1 MGEKVTCEALVE
13 GGKAS
18 AGPPIGPKL
27 GSTGANLYQIVQ
39 KINELTKEYTG
50 LKVPVKITVDK
61 ETKEFEVEILSPPT
75 SALILK
81 ELTEVEKGSDNPK
94 ENIIGDLEFS
104 TIVSIAKTKQEQL
117 LAKDLKRA
125 IRTVLGTCLSMGV
138 TVEGQD
144 PRDLQKAINENKYDS
159 QIL

>member
-27 GSTGANLYQIVQ
+27 GSTGANLLQIVK

-50 LKVPVKITVDK
+50 LKVPVKITVDT
-61 ETKEFEVEILSPPT
+61 ETKGFEVEVMSPPT

-81 ELTEVEKGSDNPK
+81 ELPEAEKGSGNPK
-94 ENIIGDLEFS
+94 EEKIGDLDFS

-125 IRTVLGTCLSMGV
+125 VKTVLGTCLTLGV

-144 PRDLQKAINENKYDS
+144 PRDIQKAIDQNEYDS

>member
-39 KINELTKEYTG
+39 KINELTKEYMG
-50 LKVPVKITVDK
+50 LKVPVKITVDTD
-61 ETKEFEVEILSPPT
+61 TKEFEVEIMSPPT

-81 ELTEVEKGSDNPK
+81 EVPEAEKGSGNPK
-94 ENIIGDLEFS
+94 EEKIGDLEFS
-104 TIVSIAKTKQEQL
+104 TLVSIAKAKQSDL
-117 LAKDLKRA
+117 LAKDLKKA
-125 IRTVLGTCLSMGV
+125 IKTVLGTCLSLGV

-144 PRDLQKAINENKYDS
+144 PRDIQKAIDRKEYDS

>member
-27 GSTGANLYQIVQ
+27 GSTGANLFQIVQ
-39 KINELTKEYTG
+39 KINELTNEYKG

-61 ETKEFEVEILSPPT
+61 ETKEFEVEVMSPPT
-75 SALILK
+75 SALIIKDLK
-81 ELTEVEKGSDNPK
+81 GAQKGSGNPGAEK
-94 ENIIGDLEFS
+94 IGDLAFS
-104 TIVSIAKTKQEQL
+104 NIVAIAKAKKEDL
-117 LAKDLKRA
+117 LAKTLKNA
-125 IRTVLGTCLSMGV
+125 VKTVLGTCLSLGV
-138 TVEGQD
+138 TIDGQN
-144 PRDLQKAINENKYDS
+144 PKEIQKAIDEKKYDS

>member
-39 KINELTKEYTG
+39 KINEETKEFVG
-50 LKVPVKITVDK
+50 LKIPVKITVDV

-81 ELTEVEKGSDNPK
+81 ELPEAEKGSGDPGHEK
-94 ENIIGDLEFS
+94 IGDLNFD
-104 TIVSIAKTKQEQL
+104 TIVSIAKSKQADL
-117 LAKDLKRA
+117 LARDLKKA
-125 IRTVLGTCLSMGV
+125 IKSILGTCVSIGA

-144 PRDLQKAINENKYDS
+144 PKDIQKAIDNNEYDS
-159 QIL
+159 QIA